1 MEKHKEAIRLLVS
14 AESQNE
20 AEGMVSLLR
29 TAGHATRAH
38 WVSSLQELT
47 DKLNAQSWDLC
58 LARLETPS
66 LKGKEVLTQIQR
78 LGKDVPTIL
87 LHPEVDS
94 VRIEQAIKIGAQDI
108 VPTGENN
115 HLIQIILREL
125 KHLRMRRELRE
136 AEAQFRDSEKRCQTL
151 LESSKDAI
159 AYVHEGMHIFLN
171 ESYALLFNYEDPDD
185 ILPVPV
191 IDLISSEDQGKYKV
205 FEKDFRAGKARR
217 GEMDCT
223 ITKRGGDQAKVHMRL
238 QRATYD
244 EEPCTQIVISSNQDS
259 AAIEAKL
266 TEVARQDIL
275 TGLHNRHYFMECL
288 SETIDNSAMSGN
300 SGGGAMLY
308 VSIDNFGKAR
318 SLVGI
323 EGADLVISDIAHL
336 IKGKCRNDDIIGRIS
351 DDVFGI
357 ISPDSTA
364 DHNQS
369 FAELLRKA
377 IAEHLIAVK
386 NRTIQVTVSIGV
398 AIIGDGTRDHKMVL
412 EHAHEAS
419 DYVRKERAEG
429 NGVYLYNPAVLAES
443 NDERLKAKLVNALKS
458 NQFRLLFQPLITLRD
473 DPGEHYEVLLR
484 LIDEDKEVSPL
495 EFLNESI
502 NPEIKQKIDRW
513 VILNACKV
521 LSEKR
526 AQNSDARLFVNLTPH
541 SLSDTE
547 LVKWIAKVLQTAKLP
562 PHSLIFQL
570 SEVDI
575 ISHLKQ
581 ASLMTLHM
589 AKLGCKIGINR
600 FGCAVKPFE
609 IFSHVNADYVK
620 VDGSFTQELNPNNPE
635 SVESLKELLDGI
647 HAKHKKS
654 IVPLVEHATT
664 MAPLWTV
671 GVHFIQGFYLQ
682 APSGSMDYNFS
693 EEEDEGESI
702 SL

>member
-38 WVSSLQELT
+38 WVNSMQELT

-58 LARLETPS
+58 LARLETPNLS
-66 LKGKEVLTQIQR
+66 GKEVLSQIQR

-87 LHPEVDS
+87 LHTEVDS
-94 VRIEQAIKIGAQDI
+94 VRIEQALKMGAQDI

-136 AEAQFRDSEKRCQTL
+136 AEAQFRESEKRCQTL

-171 ESYALLFNYEDPDD
+171 ESYAELFGYEDPDD

-191 IDLISSEDQGKYKV
+191 IDLIAAEDQGKYKI
-205 FEKDFRAGKARR
+205 FEKDFRAGKSRR

-223 ITKRGGDQAKVHMRL
+223 ITQRGGESSKVHMRL

-244 EEPCTQIVISSNQDS
+244 EESCTQIVISSNQDS

-275 TGLHNRHYFMECL
+275 TGLNNRHFFMECL
-288 SETIDNSAMSGN
+288 SDAIDNSAMSGG
-300 SGGGAMLY
+300 SGGALLY
-308 VSIDNFGKAR
+308 VNIDHFGKVR

-323 EGADLVISDIAHL
+323 EGADLVVSDIAHL
-336 IKGKCRNDDIIGRIS
+336 IKDKCRKDDIIGRIS

-357 ISPDSTA
+357 ISPDSSA

-369 FAELLRKA
+369 FAELIRKA
-377 IAEHLIAVK
+377 VADHLVAVK

-398 AIIGDGTRDHKMVL
+398 AIIGDNTRDHKVVL
-412 EHAHEAS
+412 EHSHEAA
-419 DYVRKERAEG
+419 DYVRKEHKDG
-429 NGVYLYNPAVLAES
+429 NGVYIYNPAVLAES

-458 NQFRLLFQPLITLRD
+458 NQFRLLFQPLMTLRD

-484 LIDEDKEVSPL
+484 LIDEDKEVSPI
-495 EFLNESI
+495 EFMNDSI

-513 VILNACKV
+513 VILNACKM

-526 AQNSDARLFVNLTPH
+526 AKGSDARLFINMTPH
-541 SLSDTE
+541 SLSDIE
-547 LVKWIAKVLQTAKLP
+547 LVKWVAKILQTAKLP
-562 PHSLIFQL
+562 PHSLIFQF
-570 SEVDI
+570 SEVDV

-581 ASLMTLHM
+581 AAAMTSSM
-589 AKLGCKIGINR
+589 SKLGCKLAISR

-609 IFSHVNADYVK
+609 LFEHVNADYVK

-635 SVESLKELLDGI
+635 SVESLKELLEGI
-647 HAKHKKS
+647 HEKQKKS

-671 GVHFIQGFYLQ
+671 GVHFIQGYYLQ
-682 APSGSMDYNFS
+682 APNASMDYNFA
-693 EEEDEGESI
+693 EDDEDEGETI